1 MQAAPNSE
9 SELTAALACRW
20 SPARFAVVRPE
31 TELIDD
37 DEPFDTDDDE
47 DGDAPAAPRH
57 PKPVASVRLDKWL
70 WAARFYKTRNL
81 AKEAIDAGHVRYD
94 AQRSK
99 VAKEVAI
106 GALINVRRGQDEIQV
121 TVRERSDQ
129 RLAAPYARL
138 LYAET
143 EASKTRRAREAELR
157 AATDHEISSDRPNKL
172 QRRLI
177 HKFKR
182 SLGRA

>member
-1 MQAAPNSE
+1 M
-9 SELTAALACRW
+9 
-20 SPARFAVVRPE
+20 
-31 TELIDD
+31 IDED
-37 DEPFDTDDDE
+37 DEPFDTDD
-47 DGDAPAAPRH
+47 GDKPAAARH
-57 PKPVASVRLDKWL
+57 PKPVDSVRLDKWL
-70 WAARFYKTRNL
+70 WAARFYKTRSI
-81 AKEAIDAGHVRYD
+81 AKEAIDAGHVRYEG
-94 AQRSK
+94 QRTK

-106 GALINVRRGQDEIQV
+106 GAEISVRKGQDELQV

-129 RLAAPYARL
+129 RLAAPFARL

-157 AATDHEISSDRPNKL
+157 AAADDMSSDRPNKL

-182 SLGRA
+182 SLGRG

>member
-1 MQAAPNSE
+1 M
-9 SELTAALACRW
+9 
-20 SPARFAVVRPE
+20 
-31 TELIDD
+31 IDD
-37 DEPFDTDDDE
+37 DEPFDTDDEE
-47 DGDAPAAPRH
+47 DGDTPAAARH

-70 WAARFYKTRNL
+70 WAARFYKTRSI

-94 AQRSK
+94 GQRTK
-99 VAKEVAI
+99 VAKDVAI
-106 GALINVRRGQDEIQV
+106 GAEISVRKGQDELQV

-129 RLAAPYARL
+129 RLAAPFARL

-143 EASKTRRAREAELR
+143 EASKARRAREAELR
-157 AATDHEISSDRPNKL
+157 AAADDMSSDRPNKL

-182 SLGRA
+182 SLGRG

>member
-1 MQAAPNSE
+1 M
-9 SELTAALACRW
+9 
-20 SPARFAVVRPE
+20 E
-31 TELIDD
+31 TELIDED

-47 DGDAPAAPRH
+47 ESDAPATVRH

-70 WAARFYKTRNL
+70 WAARFYKTRSI
-81 AKEAIDAGHVRYD
+81 AKDAIDAGHVRYEG
-94 AQRSK
+94 QRTK
-99 VAKEVAI
+99 VAKDVAI
-106 GALINVRRGQDEIQV
+106 GAEISIRKGQDELQV

-129 RLAAPYARL
+129 RLAAPFARL

-143 EASKTRRAREAELR
+143 EASKARRAREAELR
-157 AATDHEISSDRPNKL
+157 AAADEMSSDRPNKL

-182 SLGRA
+182 SLGRG

>member
-1 MQAAPNSE
+1 M
-9 SELTAALACRW
+9 
-20 SPARFAVVRPE
+20 
-31 TELIDD
+31 IDED
-37 DEPFDTDDDE
+37 DEPFDTDNDE
-47 DGDAPAAPRH
+47 DGDAPAAARH

-70 WAARFYKTRNL
+70 WAARFYKTRSI

-94 AQRSK
+94 GQRTK
-99 VAKEVAI
+99 VAKDVAI
-106 GALINVRRGQDEIQV
+106 DAEISVRRGQDEIQV

-129 RLAAPYARL
+129 RLAAPFARL

-143 EASKTRRAREAELR
+143 DASKVRRAREAELR
-157 AATDHEISSDRPNKL
+157 AAADDMSSDRPNKL

-182 SLGRA
+182 SLGRG